1 MVRKSPTQLPCVSAG
16 GVAIIERG
24 RDAHAVKMREASR
37 TVVLMRPGDSTPSGV
52 TSQISYTQMFTLNPL
67 TVAKLQL
74 WSSNENNLLVGG
86 QHNLRDRIKGSWR

>member
-37 TVVLMRPGDSTPSGV
+37 TVVLMRPGDSTPSGGHRSDILHTDV
-52 TSQISYTQMFTLNPL
+52 YTESIN
-67 TVAKLQL
+67 
-74 WSSNENNLLVGG
+74 SSKITALE
-86 QHNLRDRIKGSWR
+86 

>member
-37 TVVLMRPGDSTPSGV
+37 TVVLMRPADSTPSGV
-52 TSQISYTQMFTLNPL
+52 TGQISYTADVYTGSINSSKI
-67 TVAKLQL
+67 TVL
-74 WSSNENNLLVGG
+74 E
-86 QHNLRDRIKGSWR
+86 